1 MSISSSKHAEEP
13 LSGEMRL
20 AVKSCRR
27 RVSQPCDTERS
38 EDGQGLLGGL
48 TEQSPNAGAAGA
60 RTV

>member
-1 MSISSSKHAEEP
+1 MK
-13 LSGEMRL
+13 LGL
-20 AVKSCRR
+20 
-27 RVSQPCDTERS
+27 S